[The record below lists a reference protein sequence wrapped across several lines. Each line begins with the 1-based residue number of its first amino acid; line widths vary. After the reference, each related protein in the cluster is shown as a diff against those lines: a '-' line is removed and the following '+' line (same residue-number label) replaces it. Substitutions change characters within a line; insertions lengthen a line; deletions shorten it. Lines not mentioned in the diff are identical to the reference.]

1 MFNSHSEKNTGGS
14 SNDGKH
20 HLTGFSLRLLS
31 GTKPFFFSP
40 QQNNFKVKVET
51 SSIRITYIDI

>member
-31 GTKPFFFSP
+31 GTKPFFFFSP
-40 QQNNFKVKVET
+40 AK
-51 SSIRITYIDI
+51 

>member
-31 GTKPFFFSP
+31 GTKPFFFFLPS
-40 QQNNFKVKVET
+40 KIT
-51 SSIRITYIDI
+51 SKLK